1 MSSEVSKSEFWRSAI
16 ESWESSGLSQQA
28 YCELHGLSYV
38 RFTYWRGRQL
48 KSLKPSKSS
57 DFIPV
62 RIHESEDSAV
72 EKTAPLPAGMVVHLP
87 TGGHLFLR
95 HEREVSL
102 VSALL
107 KSLASSC

>member
-16 ESWESSGLSQQA
+16 ASWESSGLSQPA

-48 KSLKPSKSS
+48 KSLQQSKSC
-57 DFIPV
+57 DFVPV
-62 RIHESEDSAV
+62 DIRDTVDGAV
-72 EKTAPLPAGMVVHLP
+72 KTAPLPAGMVVQLP
-87 TGGHLFLR
+87 TGGHLFIR

-102 VSALL
+102 ASALL
-107 KSLASSC
+107 KTLASPC